1 MESTEMLQQIRIMN
15 GRLEGIDRS
24 LAELIRLL
32 RALNGRLR
40 EQEED
45 D

>member
-24 LAELIRLL
+24 LAELIKILKEINASL
-32 RALNGRLR
+32 PKKEGY
-40 EQEED
+40 
-45 D
+45 